1 MKERNSLEWFLLCS
15 LSSYERKY
23 GPFLNDWVIY
33 GDPLS
38 IATFLSMSHNSLSA
52 YGTSG
57 LEVLGAIVGIPYTAS
72 ANSSMNRLKNWYRAG
87 GQF

>member
-23 GPFLNDWVIY
+23 GPFLNDWIIY
-33 GDPLS
+33 GDSHSVAAVMALH
-38 IATFLSMSHNSLSA
+38 HNSIGA
-52 YGTSG
+52 YGVIG
-57 LEVLGAIVGIPYTAS
+57 LEVLGAIVGIPYSAS
-72 ANSSMNRLKNWYRAG
+72 CNYSLNRLNRWYRSG

>member
-23 GPFLNDWVIY
+23 GPFLNDWIIY
-33 GDPLS
+33 GDSASVAAAMALH
-38 IATFLSMSHNSLSA
+38 HNSMSA
-52 YGTSG
+52 YGIRG
-57 LEVLGAIVGIPYTAS
+57 LEVLGAIVGIPFTAS
-72 ANSSMNRLKNWYRAG
+72 VNSSMNRLKNWYRAG